1 MLMAKCI
8 SPASPDWISARV
20 KFVHGSE
27 TTSDLTFSN
36 LALGDSGEGGI
47 KVGYYLPRE
56 WVWNILGV
64 EGELYYHSPTIKAQT
79 SACNRPVS
87 DRSRPFSR
95 NMSIPAPYFISGED
109 IQLSGRYLVDHYVFG
124 VPSIFSRFYTGA
136 PLLKKDALVPN

>member
-79 SACNRPVS
+79 VGMQQAGIGP
-87 DRSRPFSR
+87 
-95 NMSIPAPYFISGED
+95 IPS
-109 IQLSGRYLVDHYVFG
+109 VF
-124 VPSIFSRFYTGA
+124 PEYEYTGT
-136 PLLKKDALVPN
+136 LFHFG